1 MICLVNIVT
10 TLPELRLSKSM
21 TAYGATAQGTAD
33 ANEAAGYRS
42 GGRVGLEWGGMPSA
56 IQAVE
61 EKETKWIT
69 QKRQNGIQSNEI

>member
-1 MICLVNIVT
+1 MMDEESKMI
-10 TLPELRLSKSM
+10 
-21 TAYGATAQGTAD
+21 Y
-33 ANEAAGYRS
+33 EALKNKKAS

-69 QKRQNGIQSNEI
+69 QKTRMGNSQTRFK